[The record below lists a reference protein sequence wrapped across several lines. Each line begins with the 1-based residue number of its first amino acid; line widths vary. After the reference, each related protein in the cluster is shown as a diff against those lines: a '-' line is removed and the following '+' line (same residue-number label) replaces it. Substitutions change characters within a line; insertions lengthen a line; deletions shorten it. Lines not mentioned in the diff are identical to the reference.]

1 MFKHILV
8 ASDGSELAQSAL
20 TKAVALAKALNA
32 ELSVVWVAE
41 PYAPQI
47 LAGTPYP
54 FVPVMSSAEFE
65 QQCQDIATRLFADC
79 RAIAAKAGMA
89 EIHTLRETALQ
100 PYLGILAA
108 AKNHACDLLV
118 MASHGRR
125 GISALVLGSE
135 TQKILA
141 HTQLPVLVVR

>member
-1 MFKHILV
+1 
-8 ASDGSELAQSAL
+8 
-20 TKAVALAKALNA
+20 
-32 ELSVVWVAE
+32 
-41 PYAPQI
+41 
-47 LAGTPYP
+47 
-54 FVPVMSSAEFE
+54 
-65 QQCQDIATRLFADC
+65 
-79 RAIAAKAGMA
+79 AAKAGMA

>member
-8 ASDGSELAQSAL
+8 ATDGSELAQSAL
-20 TKAVALAKALNA
+20 IKAVGLAKALGA
-32 ELSVVWVAE
+32 KLSVVWVAE

-54 FVPVMSSAEFE
+54 FVPVMSSEEFE
-65 QQCQDIATRLFADC
+65 QQCKDIAARLFADC
-79 RAIAAKAGMA
+79 RATAAKAGMA
-89 EIHTLRETALQ
+89 DINTLRETALQ
-100 PYLGILAA
+100 PYQGILAA
-108 AKNHACDLLV
+108 AKNHNADLLV

-135 TQKILA
+135 TQKALA
-141 HTQLPVLVVR
+141 HTLLPVLVVR